1 MNDVRI
7 IHREAMQ
14 WASKA
19 LLAKRDQDREEAL
32 RLFQKAFDL
41 EKQAADLLVDVDSL
55 EPTRSVLHRSAA
67 SLALE
72 CGNLEAV
79 ERLAIRG
86 LAGSPPG
93 EIAEELRNIL
103 EMVLLLR
110 HWQLTD
116 NTLAL
121 TAFTDLEMRAVVQF
135 TRNAEGHPRIEYS
148 ELVPVS
154 SE

>member
-1 MNDVRI
+1 MTDVRT

-19 LLAKRDQDREEAL
+19 LLAKQEQNREEAL
-32 RLFQKAFDL
+32 HLFQKAFDL
-41 EKQAADLLVDVDSL
+41 EQQAANAFANTSSS

-72 CGNLEAV
+72 CGDLEAV
-79 ERLAIRG
+79 EHLAVRG
-86 LAGSPPG
+86 LAGTPPH

-110 HWQLTD
+110 HWHLTD
-116 NTLAL
+116 QTLAL
-121 TAFTDLEMRAVVQF
+121 AAFTDLEMRAVVQF
-135 TRNAEGHPRIEYS
+135 TRDAAGHPRLEYS
-148 ELVPVS
+148 DLLPASAE
-154 SE
+154 